1 MKIKNLTILILS
13 FTLVIFWGCEKDF
26 TDTIDVQ
33 NNSYQVVRVNVKD
46 SLQYPVDTS
55 AVFRIEFN
63 SSNEIKN
70 VSYDIYA
77 PDKSKLNSTPLAMLD
92 NGNSANGDLTA
103 NDRIYSASF
112 SLDSIQIN
120 GNYEV
125 RYFVTDRLDKTNQ
138 VASSVYNYN
147 NGTANVAPVISN
159 LVLVDSTQKN
169 ILITFSVDVF
179 DQNGAGDILKV
190 YYELYRPDGSQV
202 SNSQGITQFPLFD
215 DGLTSSNGDLT
226 ANDGRYTVQLTFP
239 TTVASGQWRFEFSAV
254 DRGGKLSNKIIKSV
268 VVQ

>member
-1 MKIKNLTILILS
+1 MKIKNSTFFILA
-13 FTLVIFWGCEKDF
+13 FTLFYLWGCEKDF
-26 TDTIDVQ
+26 TDTIDAQ
-33 NNSYQVVRVNVKD
+33 NNSYQVIRVNVKD
-46 SLQYPVDTS
+46 SLQYPADTS

-63 SSNEIKN
+63 SANDIKN
-70 VSYDIYA
+70 VFFDIYS
-77 PDKSKLNSTPLAMLD
+77 PDKNKLNSTPLLLLD
-92 NGNSANGDLTA
+92 NGNSVNGDINA
-103 NDRIYSASF
+103 NDKIYSASF
-112 SLDSIQIN
+112 SLDSNQVN

-138 VASSVYNYN
+138 AASSVYNYN
-147 NGTANVAPVISN
+147 NGTANIAPVISN

-169 ILITFSVDVF
+169 ILITFSVDAF
-179 DQNGAGDILKV
+179 DQNGTGDILKV
-190 YYELYRPDGSQV
+190 YYELYRPDGSRV

-215 DGLTSSNGDLT
+215 DGLTSFNGDLT

-239 TTVASGQWRFEFSAV
+239 STVASGQWRFEFSAV